1 MIRPT
6 ENTKILEGQVKKMPF
21 LVKIRVNLD
30 AKYRMVAANLFP
42 FPLRKKLCVYSTQW
56 CPRQYIG

>member
-6 ENTKILEGQVKKMPF
+6 ENTTILEGQVKTPF

-30 AKYRMVAANLFP
+30 AKYRMGAANLFP

-56 CPRQYIG
+56 CPRQYI